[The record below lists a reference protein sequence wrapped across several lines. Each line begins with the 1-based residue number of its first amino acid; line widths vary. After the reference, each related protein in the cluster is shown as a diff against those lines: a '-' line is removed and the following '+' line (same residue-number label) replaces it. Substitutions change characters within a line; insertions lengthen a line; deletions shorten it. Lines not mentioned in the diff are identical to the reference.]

1 MTLLDIRHLGVTF
14 HGGRGEPPVRAV
26 DDVSLRL
33 DAGETLAV
41 VGESGSG
48 KTVTALSLL
57 GLNPPAPRC
66 ETTGSILLTDEPGP
80 SDRPGEPPRPGRTTE
95 LVGLG
100 ARDWRGIRGDRV
112 AMVFQDP
119 GTALNPLLTVGTQI
133 ADAVRAHARVGRA
146 EARERAVEAL
156 TLARM
161 PEPGKHL
168 KSYVHEL
175 SGGMRQRAAIA
186 LAIASRPRLL
196 IADEPTT
203 ALDAAV
209 QAEIMSMLGALCDDL
224 GMGLILITHDLGV
237 VAEQADRVAV
247 MYAGRIVES
256 GPTGQ
261 VLADPRMPYTQAL
274 LAATPRLDAP
284 ARTRLASVEGRPPR
298 LSGPPTGCS
307 FAPRCPVSEERCE
320 HTVPALLT
328 VGGSH
333 DAACLF
339 ADAPRERPAAA
350 AAEVPE
356 TLQDDER
363 AAPLVEFDETV
374 LRYPVRS
381 GALRRVTGH
390 VDAVN
395 QVSLSVEPGRTLALV
410 GESGSGK
417 TSLTKLLLRLETPT
431 AGAVRYDGIDVRRPT
446 PAELRRLQR
455 EIQVVFQ
462 NPYASLDP
470 RLTVREILAEP
481 MRVHRLDAAE
491 PQLEALLRDV
501 GLDSYALDRFPS
513 AFSGGQR
520 QRIAIARALALRP
533 KLIVCD
539 EAVSALDVSVQAQ
552 ILNLLADLQA
562 EHGMAYL
569 FITHDLAVVR
579 SVAHRIAVMRHGRI
593 VEEGP
598 ADRLYA
604 DPAHPYTRELLATAP
619 GARRDGADDGLVG
632 TGATRSDKERSS
644 TWPR

>member
-1 MTLLDIRHLGVTF
+1 MTLLDISQLGVTF
-14 HGGRGEPPVRAV
+14 HTTPGEPPVRAV
-26 DDVSLRL
+26 DDVSLHL
-33 DAGETLAV
+33 DAGETLAI

-57 GLNPPAPRC
+57 GLNPDAPLCR
-66 ETTGSILLTDEPGP
+66 TTGSILLGDTDLRAL
-80 SDRPGEPPRPGRTTE
+80 DRRS
-95 LVGLG
+95 
-100 ARDWRGIRGDRV
+100 WREIRGNRV

-119 GTALNPLLTVGTQI
+119 GTALNPLLTIGTQI
-133 ADAVRAHARVGRA
+133 TDAVRAHERMSRDQARKRA
-146 EARERAVEAL
+146 IEAL
-156 TLARM
+156 TQARM
-161 PEPGKHL
+161 PEPDKRL
-168 KSYVHEL
+168 TQYVHEL

-186 LAIASRPRLL
+186 LAIAARPQLL

-209 QAEIMSMLGALCDDL
+209 QAEIMTMLRSLCDDL

-256 GPTGQ
+256 GPTAQ

-284 ARTRLASVEGRPPR
+284 ARTRLASIEGRPPR
-298 LSGPPTGCS
+298 LSDRPPGCS
-307 FAPRCPVSEERCE
+307 FAPRCPVRTDDCE
-320 HTVPALLT
+320 SVVPPLLT
-328 VGGSH
+328 VGEDH
-333 DAACLF
+333 AAACLF
-339 ADAPRERPAAA
+339 ADAPREPMPLPAITDTP
-350 AAEVPE
+350 V
-356 TLQDDER
+356 QDTGQESDT
-363 AAPLVEFDETV
+363 PLVVFDTTD
-374 LRYPVRS
+374 LRYPVRT
-381 GALRRVTGH
+381 GALRRITGH
-390 VDAVN
+390 VDAVR
-395 QVSLSVEPGRTLALV
+395 QVSLNVEAGRTLALV

-417 TSLTKLLLRLETPT
+417 TSLTKLLLRLETPSGGT
-431 AGAVRYDGIDVRRPT
+431 VRYDGIDVQRPD
-446 PAELRRLQR
+446 PSQLRRLQR

-470 RLTVREILAEP
+470 RMTVREILAEP
-481 MRVHRLDAAE
+481 MRVHQLDASE
-491 PQLEALLRDV
+491 PELVRLLQDV
-501 GLDSYALDRFPS
+501 GLDAFALDRFPS

-520 QRIAIARALALRP
+520 QRIAIARALSLQPR
-533 KLIVCD
+533 LIVCD

-579 SVAHRIAVMRHGRI
+579 SVAHRIAVMRHGEI

-598 ADRLYA
+598 ADRIYET
-604 DPAHPYTRELLATAP
+604 PSHPYTRELLSMAP
-619 GARRDGADDGLVG
+619 GQTTPRP
-632 TGATRSDKERSS
+632 TGAKSAAGTTKERSI